1 MQKGPLV
8 YCAVILAA
16 LLMIVSG
23 IMVVNRDFFLAN
35 SDAITAV
42 SGILAIAVVIVLILI
57 LVRTKQHKP

>member
-23 IMVVNRDFFLAN
+23 IMVANREFFLAN
-35 SDAITAV
+35 SDAIAIV
-42 SGILAIAVVIVLILI
+42 SGILALGVVIVLILI
-57 LVRTKQHKP
+57 LIRTRKYRP